1 MSAASR
7 PPPTERRVAL
17 LADAARRAAAYLAGR
32 DARGVTP
39 TPEAVGRL
47 AQLRRPFP
55 DTGAAPEDVLAE
67 LDAVGSPATM
77 VTTNGRYFGFV
88 NGGTDPAAHAASV
101 LAGAWDQN
109 VALPVMSPIGAAL
122 DEVAAS
128 WVVEALYLP
137 DGAVASFCSGATVAN
152 LTCVITARDALLSR
166 AGWEV
171 SARGLWGAPRL
182 RVIMGDEVHI
192 SALKALRLAGF
203 GLDAMER
210 VPTDALGRVRA
221 DAFPT
226 DTDDKT
232 LVILQAGNVN
242 TGYSDPFA
250 DIVPRVRERGG
261 WVHVDGAFGLWAAA
275 STARRALVE
284 GVALADS
291 WAADCHKWLNTPY
304 DTGVAIVRSHADLRR
319 AMHMTAAY
327 VESIEERQPMQLGI
341 QMSQKARGLE
351 TWAMLASHGRA
362 GLAALID
369 RCCDHAARMASRLA
383 DGGVEVLAPV
393 ALNQVLVA
401 FGDDATT
408 DAVIARVQAD
418 GTCWVGGTSWHGRRA
433 MRISVSDM
441 ATTEQDIDAC
451 AGAILACFRRR

>member
-1 MSAASR
+1 MSGGSR
-7 PPPTERRVAL
+7 PSPTERRVAL
-17 LADAARRAAAYLAGR
+17 LADAARRAAVYLDGQ

-39 TPEAVGRL
+39 TPEAVQRL

-55 DTGAAPEDVLAE
+55 ETGAAPEDVLAE

-128 WVVEALYLP
+128 WVVEALHLP
-137 DGAVASFCSGATVAN
+137 DGAVASFCAGATIAN
-152 LTCVITARDALLSR
+152 LTCVITARDALLAR

-171 SARGLWGAPRL
+171 NARGLWGAPRL

-250 DIVPRVRERGG
+250 EIVPGVRARGG

-275 STARRALVE
+275 SPAKRALVE
-284 GVALADS
+284 GVARADS

-304 DTGVAIVRSHADLRR
+304 DTGVAIARSRTDLQR

-327 VESIEERQPMQLGI
+327 VESVEERQPMQLGI
-341 QMSQKARGLE
+341 QMSQKARGVE

-383 DGGVEVLAPV
+383 EGGVEILAPV

-408 DAVIARVQAD
+408 DAVIGRVQAD

-433 MRISVSDM
+433 MRISVSDT
-441 ATTEQDIDAC
+441 ATTEQDIERC
-451 AGAILACFRRR
+451 ARAILACVRHM

>member
-1 MSAASR
+1 M
-7 PPPTERRVAL
+7 TL
-17 LADAARRAAAYLAGR
+17 LADAARRAAAYLAGQ
-32 DARGVTP
+32 DARAVTP
-39 TPEAVGRL
+39 TPEAVRKL

-55 DTGAAPEDVLAE
+55 ETGAAPEEVLAE
-67 LDAVGSPATM
+67 LDAVGSPAAM

-122 DEVAAS
+122 DEVAAA
-128 WVVEALYLP
+128 WVVEALHLP
-137 DGAVASFCSGATVAN
+137 EAAVASFCAGATVAN
-152 LTCVITARDALLSR
+152 LTCVITARDALLAR
-166 AGWEV
+166 AGWDV

-182 RVIMGDEVHI
+182 RVVMGDEVHI

-203 GLDAMER
+203 GLDSMER

-221 DAFPT
+221 EAFPA

-250 DIVPRVRERGG
+250 EIVPVVRERGG

-275 STARRALVE
+275 SPAKRALVE

-304 DTGVAIVRSHADLRR
+304 DTGVAIARSRADLR
-319 AMHMTAAY
+319 
-327 VESIEERQPMQLGI
+327 
-341 QMSQKARGLE
+341 
-351 TWAMLASHGRA
+351 
-362 GLAALID
+362 
-369 RCCDHAARMASRLA
+369 
-383 DGGVEVLAPV
+383 
-393 ALNQVLVA
+393 
-401 FGDDATT
+401 
-408 DAVIARVQAD
+408 
-418 GTCWVGGTSWHGRRA
+418 
-433 MRISVSDM
+433 
-441 ATTEQDIDAC
+441 
-451 AGAILACFRRR
+451 